1 MYVLPNGC
9 GCGGDDVDVNDYEA
23 VLSYFSA
30 LVLRVVADVR
40 LPSVNQEGQETVL
53 SVQDS
58 NAGQD

>member
-9 GCGGDDVDVNDYEA
+9 GCGGDDVDVNNYEA

-40 LPSVNQEGQETVL
+40 LPSMNQEGQDTVL
-53 SVQDS
+53 S
-58 NAGQD
+58 A